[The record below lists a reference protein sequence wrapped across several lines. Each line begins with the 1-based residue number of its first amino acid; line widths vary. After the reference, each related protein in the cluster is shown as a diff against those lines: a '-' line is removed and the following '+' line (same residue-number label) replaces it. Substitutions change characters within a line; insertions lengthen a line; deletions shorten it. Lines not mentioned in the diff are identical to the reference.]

1 MLMLYILSLRI
12 RPINNKGKALYKT
25 LFFYI
30 KTNLKG
36 NIVEFK
42 RNDKVIAKS
51 GRVFIVVKDTDINS
65 PNVELQTMLSGKWI
79 KTITTKNKLTKKD

>member
-12 RPINNKGKALYKT
+12 RPINNKEKTLYNT
-25 LFFYI
+25 LFFFKSI
-30 KTNLKG
+30 AKE
-36 NIVEFK
+36 NIMEFK

-65 PNVELQTMLSGKWI
+65 PNVELQTMFLGKWI
-79 KTITTKNKLTKKD
+79 RTITTKNQLIKKD

>member
-1 MLMLYILSLRI
+1 
-12 RPINNKGKALYKT
+12 
-25 LFFYI
+25 
-30 KTNLKG
+30 
-36 NIVEFK
+36 VEFK

-79 KTITTKNKLTKKD
+79 KTITTKNELTKKD